1 MSLSGTR
8 WHEVYTFLSISCPSE
23 ESAAGSVTGGDA
35 SDEEPLQELIQ
46 IEIGRTEAQKRE
58 KNISHGSYNSL
69 SRAEAL

>member
-1 MSLSGTR
+1 MSGQVQKMPPTL
-8 WHEVYTFLSISCPSE
+8 HEKTSE
-23 ESAAGSVTGGDA
+23 VSPE
-35 SDEEPLQELIQ
+35 QELIQ